1 MCPSERYTHR
11 RGRSGVPSTLVRTRA
26 WTRWRCKSRDSL
38 RTRVD
43 ATVSSPQNR
52 RLRSGP
58 CYSWP
63 RTSRDQPFLR
73 GAGLCSRLAGL
84 LLQPLTGDAHAL
96 LLVGVGRT
104 QRAHIRGNL
113 ADLAFVRAAHDDVR
127 LLLDGDLNA
136 FRNRKFNRV
145 RLAEREGNQFALQL
159 GAIADAHD
167 VELFLETGGHAVN
180 GVGNQR
186 AREAMKGAVLFG
198 RAKGSQH
205 AILLFKG
212 DALRDREGELA
223 LRPLHVDFAGLH
235 GDLYACRHWNWF
247 ASDS

>member
-1 MCPSERYTHR
+1 MCRSERYTHR

-26 WTRWRCKSRDSL
+26 WTRWRCKSRESL

-52 RLRSGP
+52 RPRSGP

-96 LLVGVGRT
+96 LLVRVGRT

-127 LLLDGDLNA
+127 LLFHGDLNA
-136 FRNRKFNRV
+136 FRNRKINRV
-145 RLAEREGNQFALQL
+145 RLAERKGNRLALQL
-159 GAIADAHD
+159 RAIADAHD
-167 VELFLETGGHAVN
+167 VELLLEARRHSLH
-180 GVGNQR
+180 GVGDQ
-186 AREAMKGAVLFG
+186 
-198 RAKGSQH
+198 
-205 AILLFKG
+205 
-212 DALRDREGELA
+212 
-223 LRPLHVDFAGLH
+223 
-235 GDLYACRHWNWF
+235 
-247 ASDS
+247 

>member
-1 MCPSERYTHR
+1 MWPSERYTDK

-43 ATVSSPQNR
+43 ATVSSPQNQR
-52 RLRSGP
+52 PRSGP

-84 LLQPLTGDAHAL
+84 LLQPLTSDAHAL

-127 LLLDGDLNA
+127 LLFHRNLNA
-136 FRNRKFNRV
+136 FRNREFDWMG
-145 RLAEREGNQFALQL
+145 LAKREGNLFALQL
-159 GAIADAHD
+159 SAIAHAHD
-167 VELFLETGGHAVN
+167 VEFFLEARGHTMH
-180 GVGNQR
+180 GVGDQR
-186 AREAMKGAVLFG
+186 ASKTVQRAVIFR
-198 RAKGSQH
+198 RARGGQH
-205 AILLFKG
+205 AIFL
-212 DALRDREGELA
+212 
-223 LRPLHVDFAGLH
+223 
-235 GDLYACRHWNWF
+235 
-247 ASDS
+247 

>member
-43 ATVSSPQNR
+43 ATVSSPQNQR
-52 RLRSGP
+52 PRSGP

-73 GAGLCSRLAGL
+73 GAGLCARLAGL

-145 RLAEREGNQFALQL
+145 RLAEREGNHFALQL
-159 GAIADAHD
+159 GAVADAHD
-167 VELFLETGGHAVN
+167 VELFLEARGHAVN
-180 GVGNQR
+180 VIGNQR
-186 AREAMKGAVLFG
+186 AREAVKGAVLFG
-198 RAKGSQH
+198 RTKGGEH
-205 AILLFKG
+205 AVLLFKA
-212 DALRDREGELA
+212 DPLRDREGELA

-235 GDLYACRHWNWF
+235 GDLNACRHWNWF